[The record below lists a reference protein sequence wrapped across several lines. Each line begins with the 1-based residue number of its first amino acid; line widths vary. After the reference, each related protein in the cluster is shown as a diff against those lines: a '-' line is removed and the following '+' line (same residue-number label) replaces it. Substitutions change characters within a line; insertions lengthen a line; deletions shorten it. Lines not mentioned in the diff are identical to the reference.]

1 MSIPEKEE
9 NSRSTL
15 QEIRLF
21 PKERKS
27 QSASVPKVAMFSIS
41 RELLSNDWLPKGVSQ
56 KIILPG

>member
-1 MSIPEKEE
+1 MSIPGKEE

-15 QEIRLF
+15 QETRLF

-41 RELLSNDWLPKGVSQ
+41 REQLSNDWLSRGVSH
-56 KIILPG
+56 K